1 MKLNRTDRLFD
12 GLNTAIMLL
21 LIALVL
27 YPLYFVV
34 IASFSNP
41 DQVNTG
47 QTWFFPQGITWEGY
61 TRIFSYASLW
71 NSYANSILYT
81 LVGTLINVSLTLP
94 AGYAL
99 SRQDLDGRKVFMLI
113 IVFTMFFSGGLIPTY
128 LLVKELGLVNTA
140 WALWLPGAVSAFHI
154 IISRTF
160 FQMTIPGE
168 LLEAAKMDGCS
179 NTRFFG
185 GIVLP
190 LSMPIVAVIILFCAV
205 SHWNSYFAAL
215 IYLRD
220 EKLYPLQII
229 LRDILVANEAQ
240 SDLVGDISDMG
251 AKTRI
256 ADMMKFGVII
266 VSSLPV
272 LVLYP
277 FLQKYF
283 MKGVLI
289 GSLKG

>member
-1 MKLNRTDRLFD
+1 MKANRSDRLFD
-12 GLNTAIMLL
+12 VMNAALMIC
-21 LIALVL
+21 LILLVL
-27 YPLYFVV
+27 YPLYFIV

-41 DQVNTG
+41 DQVNAG
-47 QTWFFPQGITWEGY
+47 HTWFYPRDITWEGY
-61 TRIFSYASLW
+61 TRLFSYSSLW
-71 NSYANSILYT
+71 QGYANTILYT
-81 LVGTLINVSLTLP
+81 IVGTVINVSLTLT

-99 SRQDLDGRKVFMLI
+99 SRQDLDGRRI
-113 IVFTMFFSGGLIPTY
+113 IMMIIAFTMFFSGGLIPTY
-128 LLVKELGLVNTA
+128 LLVKSLGMVNTA

-160 FQMTIPGE
+160 FQTTIPHE
-168 LLEAAKMDGCS
+168 LLEAAEMDGCS

-185 GIVLP
+185 RIVLP
-190 LSMPIVAVIILFCAV
+190 LSMPIVAVIVLFCAV
-205 SHWNSYFAAL
+205 SHWNSYFPAL
-215 IYLRD
+215 IYLRN

-229 LRDILVANEAQ
+229 LRDILIANESQ
-240 SDLVGDISDMG
+240 SDLVGDIADVA

-272 LVLYP
+272 LILYP

-283 MKGVLI
+283 MKGVMI

>member
-12 GLNTAIMLL
+12 GINTAIMLL

-94 AGYAL
+94 TGYAL

-128 LLVKELGLVNTA
+128 LLVKELGMVNTA

>member
-1 MKLNRTDRLFD
+1 MKLSRTDRLFD
-12 GLNTAIMLL
+12 GMNTALMIL

-47 QTWFFPQGITWEGY
+47 QTWFFPQDITWEGY

-71 NSYANSILYT
+71 NSYTNSIFYT
-81 LVGTLINVSLTLP
+81 LVGTMINVSLTLP
-94 AGYAL
+94 AAYAL
-99 SRQDLDGRKVFMLI
+99 SRQDLDGRKLFMLI

-128 LLVKELGLVNTA
+128 LLVKDLGMVNTV

-160 FQMTIPGE
+160 FQTTIPGE
-168 LLEAAKMDGCS
+168 LLEAAEMDGCS

-185 GIVLP
+185 RIVLP

-205 SHWNSYFAAL
+205 AHWNSYFSAL

-229 LRDILVANEAQ
+229 LREILVANETQ

-256 ADMMKFGVII
+256 ADMMKFGIII

-272 LVLYP
+272 LLLYP